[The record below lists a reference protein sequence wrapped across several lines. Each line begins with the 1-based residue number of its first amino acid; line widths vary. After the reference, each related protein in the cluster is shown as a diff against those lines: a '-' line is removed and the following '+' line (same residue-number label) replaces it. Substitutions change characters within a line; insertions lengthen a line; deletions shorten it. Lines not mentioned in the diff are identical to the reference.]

1 MLRSD
6 SVCNEGLKKMQALTR
21 AKRQNK
27 KPGSERELAPG
38 PACKEGLK
46 KMPRSFFAVGL
57 ELTHILPCFVM
68 PV

>member
-38 PACKEGLK
+38 PAWSE
-46 KMPRSFFAVGL
+46 
-57 ELTHILPCFVM
+57 
-68 PV
+68 

>member
-1 MLRSD
+1 MGISFFCIQKEPERILCSD

-38 PACKEGLK
+38 PAWSE
-46 KMPRSFFAVGL
+46 
-57 ELTHILPCFVM
+57 
-68 PV
+68 